1 MISFILVLSLLVIC
15 ALTLGFIVQTDV
27 QPGGKLTLIVA
38 IIATLALLIG
48 DKAKESYTL
57 DYLVSKELGYEIKN
71 DKMVDTWIQ
80 NRIKRT
86 KIEIEL
92 EVTKEQVYK
101 KYTDES
107 KKWKFS

>member
-15 ALTLGFIVQTDV
+15 ASILGFIVGEDV
-27 QPGGKLTLIVA
+27 PPGGKLTLIVF

-57 DYLVSKELGYEIKN
+57 DYLISKELGYEMKN

-101 KYTDES
+101 KYIDES
-107 KKWKFS
+107 KK

>member
-1 MISFILVLSLLVIC
+1 MISYILVLSLSVFC
-15 ALTLGFIVQTDV
+15 SATLGFIVEKDV
-27 QPGGKLTLIVA
+27 PPVGKLTLIVF
-38 IIATLALLIG
+38 IISTLALLIG
-48 DKAKESYTL
+48 DKAKESYTF
-57 DYLVSKELGYEIKN
+57 DYLISKELGYEMKN

-107 KKWKFS
+107 KR

>member
-15 ALTLGFIVQTDV
+15 ALTLGFIVQTDI
-27 QPGGKLTLIVA
+27 PPEGKLTLIVV

-57 DYLVSKELGYEIKN
+57 EYLVSKELGYEMKN

-80 NRIKRT
+80 NRIKRA

-107 KKWKFS
+107 KK